1 MRRVGRRLSGGST
14 KEGWRCEG
22 SKVTLSDKELSERV
36 SGGRAN
42 GVCKSSLNV
51 VRSGPVASG
60 KASGQPSQ
68 SAAVSM
74 AIDEDRMG
82 WWCFVALARAQ
93 IETQATNSHKK
104 VIGSNAAINL
114 LSGKRDINT
123 AKIIHIHSALS
134 H

>member
-14 KEGWRCEG
+14 KEGWRCGG
-22 SKVTLSDKELSERV
+22 SKITLSVKELSEDV
-36 SGGRAN
+36 PGGRAN

-51 VRSGPVASG
+51 VRSGPFASG

-68 SAAVSM
+68 SAALSM
-74 AIDEDRMG
+74 SIDEERMG
-82 WWCFVALARAQ
+82 WWCFAALTCAQ
-93 IETQATNSHKK
+93 IEIQATNSHKK

-114 LSGKRDINT
+114 LSEKRDINT
-123 AKIIHIHSALS
+123 AKIIHIHSASS

>member
-1 MRRVGRRLSGGST
+1 MRRVGRRLSGGSR
-14 KEGWRCEG
+14 KEGWRYSGLKVILSVKEFSEG
-22 SKVTLSDKELSERV
+22 V
-36 SGGRAN
+36 SGGRVN

-68 SAAVSM
+68 SLAVSM
-74 AIDEDRMG
+74 SIDKERMG
-82 WWCFVALARAQ
+82 WWCFAALSCAQ
-93 IETQATNSHKK
+93 IDTQATNSHKK

-123 AKIIHIHSALS
+123 AKIIHIQFALS
-134 H
+134 Y